1 MRVVLDPNVFV
12 SAAVAD
18 GVSRR
23 LIALWREERRYDL
36 VVCPMLLDELHE
48 VLQRDR
54 FRIWITLD
62 EVDAL
67 IRLLR
72 SEASLLA
79 DPHEV
84 PPVSRDPDDDY
95 LVALA
100 QRENA
105 DALVSGD
112 SDLTALRQNHPPV
125 LTPAQAL
132 THLEEPGR

>member
-1 MRVVLDPNVFV
+1 MRLVLDPNVFV

-23 LIALWREERRYDL
+23 LVALWREERRYDL

-54 FRIWITLD
+54 FRTWITLD

-72 SEASLLA
+72 SEASLLP

-100 QRENA
+100 RREKA
-105 DALVSGD
+105 DAIVSGD
-112 SDLTALRQNHPPV
+112 HDLTALELDDLPI
-125 LTPAQAL
+125 LTPAHAVARL
-132 THLEEPGR
+132 SETG